1 MPFGKNRKRYKVYAA
16 VFLCMAILGIGF
28 LVYER
33 MGEKTQPQFAVIPN
47 DRENL
52 FLFAPGTKGG
62 LEKKALEVRA
72 TLSERAKADFL
83 FQELRKAKAIPA
95 TAKLQELAFGE
106 DGVLYLDVSRGLIE
120 QQLDARGEIR
130 VAYAL
135 INTFVASFRE
145 INRVQLLVDGRP
157 LYTLFGVVYTYA
169 PLPFNSDLQE
179 E

>member
-1 MPFGKNRKRYKVYAA
+1 
-16 VFLCMAILGIGF
+16 MAILGIGF

-130 VAYAL
+130 AAYAL